1 MEFVYTHVIGRVQ
14 DFPRLSRC
22 DVIDQEIPNFIAI
35 QYLVSWNRD
44 SQRVFLSCD
53 LLEEIRELLLR
64 EEERGEREKG
74 NWPIKAELIK
84 RDYPDISHDGIET
97 PVFGQIL
104 YPIVDSDSF

>member
-53 LLEEIRELLLR
+53 LLEEIRELLR
-64 EEERGEREKG
+64 EREKG
-74 NWPIKAELIK
+74 NWPIKAGLIK